1 MELIQ
6 STNRFKYQLP
16 LKMEFKGLIIS
27 AISFIIFPY
36 LIRLVDKSA
45 AAIDPG
51 VLSAIIL
58 SIAAVLFFQATTW
71 WVIQAIWPAFAMY
84 SCDHFANNFKSLQAS
99 QKVVIYLG
107 FYLALMYAFILVLA
121 QLI

>member
-6 STNRFKYQLP
+6 SIEHVRPIRVKPEY
-16 LKMEFKGLIIS
+16 KGMIIS
-27 AISFIIFPY
+27 ALSFLIFPY
-36 LIRLVDKSA
+36 LVRLIDSSA

-71 WVIQAIWPAFAMY
+71 WVIKAIWPAFAMY
-84 SCDHFANNFKSLQAS
+84 SREQFERNFRALGGAH
-99 QKVVIYLG
+99 KVIIYLG
-107 FYLALMYAFILVLA
+107 FYLALLYAFILVMA
-121 QLI
+121 QLV

>member
-36 LIRLVDKSA
+36 LIRLVDNSA

-58 SIAAVLFFQATTW
+58 SIAAVLFSRQ
-71 WVIQAIWPAFAMY
+71 QP
-84 SCDHFANNFKSLQAS
+84 
-99 QKVVIYLG
+99 G
-107 FYLALMYAFILVLA
+107 G
-121 QLI
+121 

>member
-6 STNRFKYQLP
+6 SINRFKYRPISTEL
-16 LKMEFKGLIIS
+16 KGLIVS
-27 AISFIIFPY
+27 AISFIIFPF
-36 LIRLVDKSA
+36 LIRLVDSSA

-51 VLSAIIL
+51 VLSGIIL

-71 WVIQAIWPAFAMY
+71 WVIKAIWPALATY
-84 SCDHFANNFKSLQAS
+84 SCDHFVSNFRSLRAS

-107 FYLALMYAFILVLA
+107 FYLAILYAFITVLA

>member
-1 MELIQ
+1 MELLHSISQ
-6 STNRFKYQLP
+6 FRQVP
-16 LKMEFKGLIIS
+16 LKLEYKGMIIS
-27 AISFIIFPY
+27 ALSFLIFPY
-36 LIRLVDKSA
+36 LVRLVDSSA

-71 WVIQAIWPAFAMY
+71 WVIKAIWPAFAMY
-84 SCDHFANNFKSLQAS
+84 SREQFERNFRSLGAAH
-99 QKVVIYLG
+99 KVIIYLG
-107 FYLALMYAFILVLA
+107 FYLALLYAFIGVLA

>member
-6 STNRFKYQLP
+6 SINHFRRIP
-16 LKMEFKGLIIS
+16 LNMEFKGLIVS

-36 LIRLVDKSA
+36 LIRLVDSSA

-51 VLSAIIL
+51 VLSGIIL

-71 WVIQAIWPAFAMY
+71 WVIKAIWPAFAMY
-84 SCDHFANNFKSLQAS
+84 SRDHFARNFRSLPEGH
-99 QKVVIYLG
+99 KVTIYLG
-107 FYLALMYAFILVLA
+107 FYLALLYAFIAVMA